1 MAVKRDY
8 YEVLGI
14 DRGASSDEIK
24 RAYRK
29 LAKQYHPDV
38 YNGGDKETAAEK
50 FKEVSEAYEVLS
62 DEHKRRQ
69 YDTFGHAAF
78 DGSQAGN
85 GFAGFDMGFGFG
97 DIFETFFGGG
107 RSSSRRY
114 GPVRGSDLRMELR
127 ITFEEAAF
135 GVTREVHLNKD
146 VTCESCGGSGAKKGT
161 QPVTCSACGGTG
173 QIRQHHSSIFGSIVN
188 VSDCPNC
195 GGRGTIIKEPCESCG
210 GRGIQNKPR
219 TIKITIPAGIDDGQV
234 ITVRGEGAAGE
245 RGGEPGDL
253 LIYIGVAPHKY
264 FKRDGYDIYLDMK
277 VSFVEAAL
285 GAEIPVP
292 TLEGSAKLK
301 IGQGTQPGTVF
312 RLKDKGITHLRSTRK
327 GSLYVRV
334 DIEVPEKLTEKQK
347 SLLREFDKAGKKR
360 ERDRFS

>member
-8 YEVLGI
+8 YEVLGV

-38 YNGGDKETAAEK
+38 YNGDKEEAAEK

-62 DEHKRRQ
+62 DENKRRQ
-69 YDTFGHAAF
+69 YDMFGHSAF
-78 DGSQAGN
+78 DGSSAGS
-85 GFAGFDMGFGFG
+85 GFGGFDMGFGFG

-107 RSSSRRY
+107 RTSSRRY
-114 GPVRGSDLRMELR
+114 GPVRGADLRMELR

-135 GVTREVHLNKD
+135 GATREVHINKD
-146 VTCESCGGSGAKKGT
+146 VTCEACDGSGAKKGT
-161 QPVTCSACGGTG
+161 RPVTCSACGGSG
-173 QIRQHHSSIFGSIVN
+173 QIRHQHTSFFGSFVN
-188 VSDCPNC
+188 ITDCPNC
-195 GGRGTIIKEPCESCG
+195 GGRGTIIQEPCEACG
-210 GRGIQNKPR
+210 GRGIQRKPR
-219 TIKITIPAGIDDGQV
+219 TIKINIPAGIDDGQV

-264 FKRDGYDIYLDMK
+264 FRRDGYDLHLDMK

-285 GAEIPVP
+285 GAEISVP
-292 TLEGSAKLK
+292 TLDGTTKLK
-301 IGQGTQPGTVF
+301 IGPGTQPGTVF
-312 RLKDKGITHLRSTRK
+312 RLKDKGITHLHSTRK

-334 DIEVPEKLTEKQK
+334 NIEVPEKLTEKQK
-347 SLLREFDKAGKKR
+347 SLLREFEKAGKKK

>member
-8 YEVLGI
+8 YEVLGV

-38 YNGGDKETAAEK
+38 YNGDKEEAAEK

-62 DEHKRRQ
+62 DENKRRQ
-69 YDTFGHAAF
+69 YDMFGHSAF
-78 DGSQAGN
+78 DGGSAGS
-85 GFAGFDMGFGFG
+85 GFGGFDMGFGFG

-107 RSSSRRY
+107 RTSSRRY
-114 GPVRGSDLRMELR
+114 GPVRGADLRMELR

-135 GVTREVHLNKD
+135 GATREVHINKD
-146 VTCESCGGSGAKKGT
+146 VTCEACDGSGAKKGT
-161 QPVTCSACGGTG
+161 RPVTCSACGGTG
-173 QIRQHHSSIFGSIVN
+173 QIRHQHTSFFGSFVN
-188 VSDCPNC
+188 ITDCPNC
-195 GGRGTIIKEPCESCG
+195 GGRGTIIKEPCEACG
-210 GRGIQNKPR
+210 GRGIQRKPR
-219 TIKITIPAGIDDGQV
+219 TIKINIPAGIDDGQV

-264 FKRDGYDIYLDMK
+264 FRRDGYDLHLDMK

-285 GAEIPVP
+285 GAEISVP
-292 TLEGSAKLK
+292 TLDGTTKLK
-301 IGQGTQPGTVF
+301 IGPGTQPGTVF
-312 RLKDKGITHLRSTRK
+312 RLKDKGITHLHSTRK

-334 DIEVPEKLTEKQK
+334 NIEVPEKLTEKQK
-347 SLLREFDKAGKKR
+347 ALLREFEKAGKKK
-360 ERDRFS
+360 EMDRFS